1 MLHVL
6 LLLIIASPGHAWSND
21 ARSYPSND
29 ATDEEKEADALEVQ
43 SSTFEMQL
51 YHPWTTNATLTPRTI
66 KSAQQTVES
75 VLDEVLSNHFS
86 GAYLPL
92 PSTDGAVRIG
102 QYQSIDADLLPT
114 DELETLVKENNAS
127 EDTPQCPCSTIS
139 LRATAYFALISAIS
153 PSFGSRRI
161 IEESDNA
168 TTADDDDDDD
178 DSDLLTTFLDDLIS
192 TLLESGSPGALR
204 LESELQTAVAFF
216 SEGQGF
222 AVRIILLVDER
233 RESFAP
239 SSAHPS
245 SAPTPMP
252 TKTSVLQAPPLRSSS
267 SPAPTPTFGI
277 INGVSSASSARSAGS
292 GERAIFLIG
301 AILGACF
308 FAAAFL
314 LLRKAEIRRNIVE
327 QHKSSNDPTDS
338 IEEIEFY
345 PNHLRPT
352 PPSYT
357 SAYTE
362 NDNTSTRLPGCMSME
377 LSSEYLFNNQ
387 VKNVYSDTTPKASNK
402 AKVTM
407 APRSTKY
414 DALDTQSQSCIS
426 PPQNLFE
433 VKSFDDLDPLQPPS
447 AVFAKRQCKVVEPL
461 QPSST
466 SFSILDSVWS
476 SFDGWSTCSSWPSN
490 NSSST
495 EKLQIVDEIT
505 DIRGATGHSPENP
518 SITEISEPAETKLP
532 TASVAAAQTVG
543 IDPPGT
549 VETKISNDDGSFHGS
564 VESFDS
570 LISSCWDPNDNSTS
584 DAIPEGLGPPAA
596 ESSSTT
602 SVLADDVSFYPHI
615 KFMSNPKML
624 QWAERAKKSLAVV
637 HATKVGSSG
646 SSVESLVTTAADQ
659 MASDEKLS
667 GEHPYLSVSFS
678 NSTESSFDEN
688 GFKVVNNLSTLV

>member
-1 MLHVL
+1 MMHVL
-6 LLLIIASPGHAWSND
+6 LILIIASPGHAWSND
-21 ARSYPSND
+21 ARSYPSTD
-29 ATDEEKEADALEVQ
+29 ATDEEEEVDALEVQ
-43 SSTFEMQL
+43 SSTFAMQL

-75 VLDEVLSNHFS
+75 VLDEVLSNRFA
-86 GAYLPL
+86 GAYLSL

-102 QYQSIDADLLPT
+102 QYQSIDADLLLA
-114 DELETLVKENNAS
+114 DELEILVKENNAS
-127 EDTPQCPCSTIS
+127 EDAPQCPCSTIS
-139 LRATAYFALISAIS
+139 LHATAYFALISAIS

-168 TTADDDDDDD
+168 PTADDDDDDD
-178 DSDLLTTFLDDLIS
+178 DDDSNLLTTFLDDLIS
-192 TLLESGSPGALR
+192 TLLESGSPGALL

-216 SEGQGF
+216 SEGQRF
-222 AVRIILLVDER
+222 AVRIMLLVDER

-277 INGVSSASSARSAGS
+277 INGVSSASSAQSAGS

-314 LLRKAEIRRNIVE
+314 LLRRAEIRRNIVE
-327 QHKSSNDPTDS
+327 QHKSSNDLTDS

-362 NDNTSTRLPGCMSME
+362 NDNT
-377 LSSEYLFNNQ
+377 Q

-426 PPQNLFE
+426 PPRNLFE
-433 VKSFDDLDPLQPPS
+433 VKSLDDLDPLQPPS

-490 NSSST
+490 NPSST
-495 EKLQIVDEIT
+495 EKLQLVDEIT
-505 DIRGATGHSPENP
+505 DIRGATGHSPENL
-518 SITEISEPAETKLP
+518 SSTEISEPAETKLP

-624 QWAERAKKSLAVV
+624 QWAERAKKSLAVA

-688 GFKVVNNLSTLV
+688 GFKVVNNPSTLV